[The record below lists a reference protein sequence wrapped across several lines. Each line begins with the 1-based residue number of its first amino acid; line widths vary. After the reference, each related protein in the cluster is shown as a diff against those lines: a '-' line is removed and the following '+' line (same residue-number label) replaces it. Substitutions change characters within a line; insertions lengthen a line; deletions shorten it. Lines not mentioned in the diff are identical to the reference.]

1 MPEDTATPA
10 NSPQKGIPPAM
21 YALIGT
27 IITAMVGVLVV
38 YFQVITPKLIELHAT
53 QTAEILHINMTDT
66 ALARIPTSTATMVV
80 PTATFTPTSISDTLT
95 PTLTSTLTLSPTPIT
110 STVTPTFT
118 PTPRPTATLDIDG
131 FEYCVN
137 ARSIYVRDGP
147 GTEYSYIGAL
157 TYQDCPFFDARN
169 PDSSWIRVSAGQPG
183 YEPLSGGWVR
193 TDLVRPTDFDTLP
206 VIEPT
211 PTPTP
216 TDTPEPPP
224 TLTPTN
230 TPLG

>member
-1 MPEDTATPA
+1 
-10 NSPQKGIPPAM
+10 M

-27 IITAMVGVLVV
+27 IVTALVGVVV
-38 YFQVITPKLIELHAT
+38 AYFQVITPKLIELHAT
-53 QTAEILHINMTDT
+53 QTAEILHIYMTDT
-66 ALARIPTSTATMVV
+66 ALARIPTSTATLV
-80 PTATFTPTSISDTLT
+80 PATATFTLTSISDTHT
-95 PTLTSTLTLSPTPIT
+95 PTLTSTETLTPTPIT

-118 PTPRPTATLDIDG
+118 FTPRPTATLDIDG

-169 PDSSWIRVSAGQPG
+169 PDSTWIRISLGQPL
-183 YEPLSGGWVR
+183 YEALGRGWVR
-193 TDLVRPTDFDTLP
+193 SDLVRPTDFEMLP

-216 TDTPEPPP
+216 TETPEPPP

>member
-1 MPEDTATPA
+1 MPEETPTPA

-27 IITAMVGVLVV
+27 IVTALVGVVV
-38 YFQVITPKLIELHAT
+38 AYFQVITPKLIELHAT

-66 ALARIPTSTATMVV
+66 ALARIPTSTATPV
-80 PTATFTPTSISDTLT
+80 PATATFTLTSVSDTHT
-95 PTLTSTLTLSPTPIT
+95 PTLTSTETLSPTPIT

-118 PTPRPTATLDIDG
+118 FTPRPTATLDIDG

-137 ARSIYVRDGP
+137 ARSIYVREGP

-169 PDSSWIRVSAGQPG
+169 PDSTWIRVSAGQPG
-183 YEPLSGGWVR
+183 YETLARGWVR
-193 TDLVRPTDFDTLP
+193 TDLVRPTDFEMLP

-216 TDTPEPPP
+216 TETPEPTP
-224 TLTPTN
+224 TLTPTD